1 MKKSIQFLLCLF
13 TVWISLHAQ
22 SVTVKSDLLNSKSE
36 NDVLKTLSGK
46 IAGVN
51 IQGGGGAPGQ
61 STRLNFRGFTS
72 FYGNSQPLVIVDGI
86 PFDNSVNNK
95 GAGFDGNTVLS
106 NRLFDI
112 DPNIIESITVLKG
125 ASAAVVYGSGAQNG
139 AIIITTKGQKYSQ
152 AGDLHTLNADM
163 IEKYE
168 RRIRRAIERAAKQKT
183 TLIQNVQIIDGNN
196 EPARNG
202 AVRLQDN
209 KIVAI
214 GDLKPNKM
222 DQVID
227 GKGKV
232 LAPGFI
238 DSHSHHFGD
247 LNKNRAGLSTS
258 SQGITTIVIGQDGNG
273 YPMDSLSKWM
283 AENPVVSN
291 VASYTG
297 QSSLREMAMGEND
310 LYRNA
315 TASEIEKM
323 KTILA
328 AELEK
333 GSFGLSTGLE
343 YEASFYSTK
352 QEVIDLA
359 KVTAAHNG
367 LYTSHIRSEDLHMEE
382 AIDEIIEIGRQTKMP
397 VQVSH
402 IKIANKL
409 NWGTANKV
417 LDKLNQARNEGINIT
432 ADVYPYT
439 YWNSTLRVLFPGKD
453 FDNLASAE
461 MATKQL
467 FDPNESVLVQFAPNP
482 SYRGKTITT
491 IGVERNESPAQ
502 ALMSLI
508 KIAEDFKKANPNYT
522 GGIEAIAGKAMSEED
537 VKVFLAWPEAIIC
550 SDGNAGGHPRGYGAF
565 TRVLGKY
572 VREEKVIPI
581 EKAIY
586 KMTGQSADFFGF
598 KNRGRIAVGN
608 FADLVLLDPATV
620 MDQANLKNSK
630 ALSTGI
636 EMVWVNGTLVYQS
649 QQSTGKQPGVF
660 IKRK

>member
-1 MKKSIQFLLCLF
+1 MAIKQLLTLF
-13 TVWISLHAQ
+13 FCIVVASNAHA
-22 SVTVKSDLLNSKSE
+22 
-36 NDVLKTLSGK
+36 
-46 IAGVN
+46 
-51 IQGGGGAPGQ
+51 
-61 STRLNFRGFTS
+61 
-72 FYGNSQPLVIVDGI
+72 
-86 PFDNSVNNK
+86 
-95 GAGFDGNTVLS
+95 
-106 NRLFDI
+106 
-112 DPNIIESITVLKG
+112 
-125 ASAAVVYGSGAQNG
+125 
-139 AIIITTKGQKYSQ
+139 
-152 AGDLHTLNADM
+152 
-163 IEKYE
+163 
-168 RRIRRAIERAAKQKT
+168 QKT
-183 TLIQNVQIIDGNN
+183 TLIYNVQIIDGSGKPPYN
-196 EPARNG
+196 A
-202 AVRLQDN
+202 AVLVRDQ
-209 KIVAI
+209 KIIQI
-214 GDLKPNKM
+214 GTIQPTATIDHL
-222 DQVID
+222 VD
-227 GKGKV
+227 GKGQV
-232 LAPGFI
+232 LVPGFI

-247 LNKNRAGLSTS
+247 LNKNRGGLSTS

-273 YPMDSLSKWM
+273 YPMDSLTKWM
-283 AENPVVSN
+283 QENPVVSN

-297 QSSLREMAMGEND
+297 QSSLREIAMGEND
-310 LYRNA
+310 LYRTA
-315 TASEIEKM
+315 TEAEIEKM
-323 KTILA
+323 KSVLA
-328 AELEK
+328 AELKK

-343 YEASFYSTK
+343 YEASFYSSK

-409 NWGTANKV
+409 NWGTAHQV
-417 LDKLNQARNEGINIT
+417 LKKLDQARAAGINIT

-453 FDNLASAE
+453 FDHLASAE

-482 SYRGKTITT
+482 SFVGKTITA
-491 IGVERNESPAQ
+491 IGIERKESPAQ

-522 GGIEAIAGKAMSEED
+522 GSIEAIAGKAMSEED

-565 TRVLGKY
+565 TRVLGNY
-572 VREEKVIPI
+572 VRTEKIMPL

-598 KNRGRIAVGN
+598 KDRGRIAVGN
-608 FADLVLLDPATV
+608 YADLVLLDPATV

-649 QQSTGKQPGVF
+649 LQSTGKQPGIL

>member
-1 MKKSIQFLLCLF
+1 MVQHKRLFLASLICMQVLF
-13 TVWISLHAQ
+13 SYAQ
-22 SVTVKSDLLNSKSE
+22 PGTMI
-36 NDVLKTLSGK
+36 T
-46 IAGVN
+46 N
-51 IQGGGGAPGQ
+51 IQ
-61 STRLNFRGFTS
+61 L
-72 FYGNSQPLVIVDGI
+72 
-86 PFDNSVNNK
+86 
-95 GAGFDGNTVLS
+95 
-106 NRLFDI
+106 
-112 DPNIIESITVLKG
+112 
-125 ASAAVVYGSGAQNG
+125 
-139 AIIITTKGQKYSQ
+139 
-152 AGDLHTLNADM
+152 
-163 IEKYE
+163 
-168 RRIRRAIERAAKQKT
+168 
-183 TLIQNVQIIDGNN
+183 IDGTGK
-196 EPARNG
+196 PAIN
-202 AVRLQDN
+202 ASVRIVGN

-214 GDLKPNKM
+214 GVLKPNKM

-247 LNKNRAGLSTS
+247 LTKNRSGLSTS

-283 AENPVVSN
+283 IEKPVVSN

-297 QSSLREMAMGEND
+297 QSSLREIAMGEND

-315 TASEIEKM
+315 TAPELQKM

-328 AELEK
+328 SELAK

-343 YEASFYSTK
+343 YEAAFYSSK

-359 KVTAAHNG
+359 KVTAANNG
-367 LYTSHIRSEDLHMEE
+367 LYTSHIRSEDLHMDE

-409 NWGTANKV
+409 NWGTAN
-417 LDKLNQARNEGINIT
+417 LILERLNKARKTGVNIS

-453 FDNLASAE
+453 FNNLASAE

-467 FDPNESVLVQFAPNP
+467 FDPNESVIVQFAPNP
-482 SYRGKTITT
+482 SYVGKTVTE
-491 IGVERNESPAQ
+491 IGLERKESPAQ

-508 KIAEDFKKANPNYT
+508 QLAEDFKKANPNYT

-537 VKVFLAWPEAIIC
+537 VKVFLAWPEVIIC

-572 VREEKVIPI
+572 VREEKVLPI

-598 KNRGRIAVGN
+598 KNRGRIVVGH
-608 FADLVLLDPATV
+608 FADLVLLDPLTV
-620 MDQANLKNSK
+620 MDEANLKNSK
-630 ALSTGI
+630 ALSKGI
-636 EMVWVNGTLVYQS
+636 EMVWVNGQLVYQA
-649 QQSTGKQPGVF
+649 QKATGNLPGVL

>member
-1 MKKSIQFLLCLF
+1 MAIKQLLTLF
-13 TVWISLHAQ
+13 FCIVVASNAHA
-22 SVTVKSDLLNSKSE
+22 
-36 NDVLKTLSGK
+36 
-46 IAGVN
+46 
-51 IQGGGGAPGQ
+51 
-61 STRLNFRGFTS
+61 
-72 FYGNSQPLVIVDGI
+72 
-86 PFDNSVNNK
+86 
-95 GAGFDGNTVLS
+95 
-106 NRLFDI
+106 
-112 DPNIIESITVLKG
+112 
-125 ASAAVVYGSGAQNG
+125 
-139 AIIITTKGQKYSQ
+139 
-152 AGDLHTLNADM
+152 
-163 IEKYE
+163 
-168 RRIRRAIERAAKQKT
+168 QKT
-183 TLIQNVQIIDGNN
+183 TLIYNVQIIDGSGKPPYN
-196 EPARNG
+196 A
-202 AVRLQDN
+202 AVLVRDQ
-209 KIVAI
+209 KIIQI
-214 GDLKPNKM
+214 GTIQPTAT
-222 DQVID
+222 ID
-227 GKGKV
+227 HLLV
-232 LAPGFI
+232 PGFI

-247 LNKNRAGLSTS
+247 LNKNRGGLSTS

-273 YPMDSLSKWM
+273 YPMDSLTKWM
-283 AENPVVSN
+283 QENPVVSN

-297 QSSLREMAMGEND
+297 QSSLREIAMGEND
-310 LYRNA
+310 LYRTA
-315 TASEIEKM
+315 TEAEIEKM
-323 KTILA
+323 KSVLA
-328 AELEK
+328 AELKK

-343 YEASFYSTK
+343 YEASFYSSK

-409 NWGTANKV
+409 NWGTAHQV
-417 LDKLNQARNEGINIT
+417 LKKLDQARAAGINIT

-453 FDNLASAE
+453 FDHLASAE

-482 SYRGKTITT
+482 SYVGKTITA
-491 IGVERNESPAQ
+491 IGIERKESPAQ

-522 GGIEAIAGKAMSEED
+522 GSIEAIAGKAMSEED

-565 TRVLGKY
+565 TRVLGNY
-572 VREEKVIPI
+572 VRTEKIMPI

-598 KNRGRIAVGN
+598 KDRGRIAVGN
-608 FADLVLLDPATV
+608 YADLVLLDPATV

-630 ALSTGI
+630 ALSSGI

-649 QQSTGKQPGVF
+649 RQSTGKQPGIL
-660 IKRK
+660 IKRN

>member
-1 MKKSIQFLLCLF
+1 MVKFKGLIL
-13 TVWISLHAQ
+13 TSLTFGLHLAVLAQ
-22 SVTVKSDLLNSKSE
+22 SGTII
-36 NDVLKTLSGK
+36 T
-46 IAGVN
+46 N
-51 IQGGGGAPGQ
+51 IQ
-61 STRLNFRGFTS
+61 L
-72 FYGNSQPLVIVDGI
+72 VDGTGK
-86 PFDNSVNNK
+86 PAVNASV
-95 GAGFDGNTVLS
+95 
-106 NRLFDI
+106 
-112 DPNIIESITVLKG
+112 
-125 ASAAVVYGSGAQNG
+125 
-139 AIIITTKGQKYSQ
+139 
-152 AGDLHTLNADM
+152 
-163 IEKYE
+163 
-168 RRIRRAIERAAKQKT
+168 RI
-183 TLIQNVQIIDGNN
+183 VG
-196 EPARNG
+196 
-202 AVRLQDN
+202 N

-214 GDLKPNKM
+214 GLLKPNKM
-222 DQVID
+222 DQIID

-273 YPMDSLSKWM
+273 YPMDSLTKWM
-283 AENPVVSN
+283 QTKPVVSN
-291 VASYTG
+291 VATYTG
-297 QSSLREMAMGEND
+297 QSSLREIAMGEND

-315 TASEIEKM
+315 TAKEIDQM
-323 KTILA
+323 KSILA
-328 AELEK
+328 SELEK
-333 GSFGLSTGLE
+333 GSLGLSTGLE
-343 YEASFYSTK
+343 YEASFYSSK
-352 QEVIDLA
+352 QEVLDLA
-359 KVTAAHNG
+359 KVTAGHNG
-367 LYTSHIRSEDLHMEE
+367 LYTSHIRSEDLHMDE
-382 AIDEIIEIGRQTKMP
+382 AIEEIIEIGRQTKMP

-409 NWGTANKV
+409 NWGTANLILKK
-417 LDKLNQARNEGINIT
+417 LDDARKEGINIS
-432 ADVYPYT
+432 ADIYPYT
-439 YWNSTLRVLFPGKD
+439 FWNSTLRVLFPGKD

-467 FDPNESVLVQFAPNP
+467 FDPNASYLMQYAPIP
-482 SYRGKTITT
+482 SYKGKSVTE
-491 IGVERNESPAQ
+491 IGIERNESPAQ

-508 KIAEDFKKANPNYT
+508 KIAEDFKNANPNYA

-537 VKVFLAWPEAIIC
+537 VKVFMAWPQAIIC

-572 VREEKVIPI
+572 VREEKVLPL

-620 MDQANLKNSK
+620 IDQANIKNSH

-636 EMVWVNGTLVYQS
+636 DMVWVNGTLVYQS
-649 QQSTGKQPGVF
+649 EKSTGKQPGVL

>member
-1 MKKSIQFLLCLF
+1 MAIKQLLTLF
-13 TVWISLHAQ
+13 FCIVVASNAHA
-22 SVTVKSDLLNSKSE
+22 
-36 NDVLKTLSGK
+36 
-46 IAGVN
+46 
-51 IQGGGGAPGQ
+51 
-61 STRLNFRGFTS
+61 
-72 FYGNSQPLVIVDGI
+72 
-86 PFDNSVNNK
+86 
-95 GAGFDGNTVLS
+95 
-106 NRLFDI
+106 
-112 DPNIIESITVLKG
+112 
-125 ASAAVVYGSGAQNG
+125 
-139 AIIITTKGQKYSQ
+139 
-152 AGDLHTLNADM
+152 
-163 IEKYE
+163 
-168 RRIRRAIERAAKQKT
+168 QKT
-183 TLIQNVQIIDGNN
+183 TLIYNVQIIDGSGKPPYN
-196 EPARNG
+196 A
-202 AVRLQDN
+202 AVLVRDQ
-209 KIVAI
+209 KIIQI
-214 GDLKPNKM
+214 GTIQPTATIDHL
-222 DQVID
+222 VD
-227 GKGKV
+227 GKGQV
-232 LAPGFI
+232 LVPGFI

-247 LNKNRAGLSTS
+247 LNKNRGGLSTS

-273 YPMDSLSKWM
+273 YPMDSLTKWM
-283 AENPVVSN
+283 QENPVVSN

-297 QSSLREMAMGEND
+297 QSSLREIAMGEND
-310 LYRNA
+310 LYRTA
-315 TASEIEKM
+315 TEAEIEKM
-323 KTILA
+323 KSVLA
-328 AELEK
+328 AELKK

-343 YEASFYSTK
+343 YEASFYSSK

-409 NWGTANKV
+409 NWGTAHQV
-417 LDKLNQARNEGINIT
+417 LKKLDQARAAGINIT

-453 FDNLASAE
+453 FDHLASAE

-482 SYRGKTITT
+482 SYVGKTITA
-491 IGVERNESPAQ
+491 IGIERKESPAQ

-522 GGIEAIAGKAMSEED
+522 GSIEAIAGKAMSEED

-565 TRVLGKY
+565 TRVLGNY
-572 VREEKVIPI
+572 VRTEKIMPL
-581 EKAIY
+581 EKAVY

-598 KNRGRIAVGN
+598 KDRGRIAVGN
-608 FADLVLLDPATV
+608 YADLVLLDPATV

-649 QQSTGKQPGVF
+649 RQSTGKQPGIL